1 MEQNNHTNYNAN
13 EIQVLEGLEAVKRRP
28 GMYIGSTDVRG
39 LHHLVKELVDIPV
52 LRKEFIIDEYQI
64 YEARMLGADAVLLIA
79 RILTAQQLKDYLYL
93 AWSLGMDALV
103 EVHDE
108 DDMAKVL
115 ATPAQFIGINHRNLK
130 YFRTTIQN
138 TLDLLP
144 LADRNRT
151 LISESGIH
159 TVEEARQL
167 REAGLDGILVGE
179 GLSTAA
185 DVYGQTESFARI

>member
-1 MEQNNHTNYNAN
+1 
-13 EIQVLEGLEAVKRRP
+13 
-28 GMYIGSTDVRG
+28 
-39 LHHLVKELVDIPV
+39 
-52 LRKEFIIDEYQI
+52 
-64 YEARMLGADAVLLIA
+64 
-79 RILTAQQLKDYLYL
+79 
-93 AWSLGMDALV
+93 MDAQV

-108 DDMAKVL
+108 DDMAKAL
-115 ATPAQFIGINHRNLK
+115 ATPAQFIGINNRNLK

-144 LADRNRT
+144 LADRNRI

-167 REAGLDGILVGE
+167 HEAGLDGILVGE

-185 DVYGQTESFARI
+185 DVYGQTESFARM